1 MYVCIRVFS
10 YTCVCVCVCVCIIT
24 GYKRLKARRGIC
36 NPNPGFCSQLVRW
49 GRRLIQACHVSPDTQ
64 LQVCVC
70 VCVYIYMHVSVSVWC
85 HVSPD
90 TQLLVFVYV
99 NVCVCVCVCVCVFMY
114 INLAMCGRRHRS
126 RHQFSK
132 DFLYCLYPATVI
144 GRSRFRVAAARR
156 AALPCR
162 LVWKIHCGNSLW

>member
-1 MYVCIRVFS
+1 M
-10 YTCVCVCVCVCIIT
+10 CIIT

-70 VCVYIYMHVSVSVWC
+70 VCVYIYIYAC
-85 HVSPD
+85 ECE
-90 TQLLVFVYV
+90 
-99 NVCVCVCVCVCVFMY
+99 CVVPCVAGYAAACICICECVCVCVFMY

-162 LVWKIHCGNSLW
+162 LV